1 MIKKVLLSSI
11 LFLFIIITKSSFS
24 QFAYV
29 GIGGDYAVPLGNF
42 SNTNTSSFGVNLQLE
57 FRQICELW
65 YGIRFDYIPFQKQ
78 DTAFNYFKDA
88 FYFSPNIKF
97 NILGSMLHKGGLG
110 DYNYKF
116 LPYIEALL
124 TLSAIGGT
132 DEENRLGLGAGLGAG
147 FVYNFYLFG
156 RCASI
161 DLNAIYSSPNFI
173 LKSDKRKSLENL
185 IISLS
190 LSICI

>member
-1 MIKKVLLSSI
+1 MFKKI
-11 LFLFIIITKSSFS
+11 LFPLIIILYFSIPRISIS
-24 QFAYV
+24 QFAYI
-29 GIGGDYAVPLGNF
+29 GIGGDYGLPLGDF
-42 SNTNTSSFGVNLQLE
+42 SGMNKSSFGVNLQLE

-65 YGIRFDYIPFQKQ
+65 YGARFDYIPYQQQ
-78 DTAFNYFKDA
+78 DTATNYFKDA

-97 NILGSMLHKGGLG
+97 NILGSLLHKGGIG
-110 DYNYKF
+110 EYSNRF
-116 LPYIEALL
+116 LPYLEALL

-147 FVYNFYLFG
+147 IVYNFHLFR
-156 RCASI
+156 RCASL

-173 LKSDKRKSLENL
+173 LKSEKRKSLQNV

>member
-1 MIKKVLLSSI
+1 MFKKI
-11 LFLFIIITKSSFS
+11 LFLLIIVLLISIPKHSYS

-29 GIGGDYAVPLGNF
+29 GIGGDFAMPLGDF
-42 SNTNTSSFGVNLQLE
+42 SQTNTNSLGVNLQLE

-65 YGIRFDYIPFQKQ
+65 YGLRFDYLFLKKQ
-78 DTAFNYFKDA
+78 DTAFNYFTEA

-97 NILGSMLHKGGLG
+97 NILGGSLHKGRIGAYDNTL
-110 DYNYKF
+110 
-116 LPYIEALL
+116 LPYIQALL

-147 FVYNFYLFG
+147 IVYNFHLFK
-156 RCASI
+156 RCASV

-173 LKSDKRKSLENL
+173 LKSDKRKSLQNL
-185 IISLS
+185 IISIT